1 MAIVL
6 SLFTQGQDKLSP
18 KKQAQFDKFFFEAQ
32 NFKVIQDNEE
42 AVKNFEA
49 CLKIDAENAVVNYE
63 LAGLY
68 YLESRLSDAEESI
81 KVSIEQD
88 SKNEWYRLRY
98 IEILRAQGNKTE
110 LINQW
115 KTLVDIYPNRLGFK
129 LQLGNAYFED
139 LQYQNCIDI
148 LTEAERLEGVTLDKS
163 AEKRDLYLLLG
174 ETDKARTEVEKL
186 SNTYP
191 NNIEY
196 LGVLAT
202 FYGEHGPKEKT
213 EATYLKIIELAPED
227 PRAHLNLASYYRSIG
242 ENEKS
247 VYHLKLALVSP
258 NLDIDPK
265 VRVMMSFYDMG
276 TSNES
281 MNGLSYELLDSMVV
295 AHPKDPKVYALKA
308 DFLVRDGE
316 RKLAQ
321 DNLMKAIDLGATQR
335 QIIEQLIIIDLELSD
350 YVSLEPH
357 SDLAI
362 ELYPNQP
369 FGYLMNGIAWNNLE
383 QYENATDILEAGQIY
398 VVNNPKLKEQFYLV
412 LADAYHGL
420 EDHLNSDAY
429 FEKALKLNENNPTT
443 LNNYAYYLALRKEKL
458 SRALELIEKCNSL
471 SPNNPVFLD
480 TWAWVLY
487 QKGNYSEA
495 LVKIDAAING
505 MSKAS
510 GDVLEHKGDILFKL
524 KRTEEAVAIWN
535 KAKVAGQASELID
548 KKIKNQKLY
557 E

>member
-1 MAIVL
+1 MVF

-18 KKQAQFDKFFFEAQ
+18 KKQAQFDKFFFEAL

-49 CLKIDAENAVVNYE
+49 CLKIDAKNAVVNYE

-68 YLESRLSDAEESI
+68 YLESRLSDAEESVKI
-81 KVSIEQD
+81 SIEQD

-115 KTLVDIYPNRLGFK
+115 KALVDTYPNRLGFK
-129 LQLGNAYFED
+129 LQLGNVYYED

-174 ETDKARTEVEKL
+174 ETDNARAEVEKL

-196 LGVLAT
+196 LGVLAM
-202 FYGEHGPKEKT
+202 FYGEHGPQEKT

-295 AHPKDPKVYALKA
+295 AHPQDPKVYALLA

-335 QIIEQLIIIDLELSD
+335 QILKQLIIIDLELSD
-350 YVSLEPH
+350 YVMLERH

-383 QYENATDILEAGQIY
+383 HYENATDILEAGQIY

-412 LADAYHGL
+412 LADAYHNL

-443 LNNYAYYLALRKEKL
+443 LNNYAYFLALRKEKL
-458 SRALELIEKCNSL
+458 SRALALAEKCNSL

-495 LVKIDAAING
+495 LIKIDAAING

-524 KRTEEAVAIWN
+524 KRTEEAVALWN
-535 KAKVAGQASELID
+535 EAKVVGQASELID